1 MPSNI
6 EKFDNLTARVFASL
20 YEAFPVEKSLQPADF
35 DIGAEAAFN
44 DADAI
49 NAPLLKDV
57 EFFASTVRWLASAG
71 YLEFRTESNLGTF
84 YDATLTSKGLEVLKA
99 VPDSL
104 KDSSGRSEKTL
115 GEYLT
120 DSVKAGAVEAMRK
133 GASYALS
140 SGAALAWN
148 AVLTA
153 VR

>member
-6 EKFDNLTARVFASL
+6 EKFDNLTARLFASL
-20 YEAFPVEKSLQPADF
+20 YESFPLERSLRPTDF
-35 DIGAEAAFN
+35 DIDAENASN
-44 DADAI
+44 DTGQI
-49 NAPLLKDV
+49 NAVSLKDV
-57 EFFASTVRWLASAG
+57 RFFSSTVRWLASAG
-71 YLEFRTESNLGTF
+71 YLKFHNESNLGTF
-84 YDATLTSKGLEVLKA
+84 YDVTLTTKGLEVLRA
-99 VPDSL
+99 EPDSL
-104 KDSSGRSEKTL
+104 EDSPGRAGQTL

-120 DSVKAGAVEAMRK
+120 DSVNAGAVNAMRK